1 MVKVKVFGWF
11 RLDSGIKE
19 ITVHANTVRDLF
31 PLLIQEAKRINPET
45 TLKEKDL
52 EGCVV
57 AVNGKQVKINTK
69 LKDGDE
75 VFLVPAVAGG

>member
-1 MVKVKVFGWF
+1 MVKIKVFGVF

-19 ITVHANTVRDLF
+19 MTVQANTVRELF
-31 PLLIQEAKRINPET
+31 PLLVQEAKRLNPET

-57 AVNGKQVKINTK
+57 AVNGKQVKLKSK